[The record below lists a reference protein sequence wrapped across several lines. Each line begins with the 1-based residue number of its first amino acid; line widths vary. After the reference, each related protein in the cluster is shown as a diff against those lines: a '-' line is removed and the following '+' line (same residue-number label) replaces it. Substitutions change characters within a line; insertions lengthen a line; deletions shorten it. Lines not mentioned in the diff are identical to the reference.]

1 MRGKRLKMMIFGCYL
16 IVFQC
21 VDVFVGM
28 WDYFIQKNEKI
39 RENSSPLLLLVIL
52 VDL

>member
-1 MRGKRLKMMIFGCYL
+1 MRGKRLKMMTFGCYL

-21 VDVFVGM
+21 VDIFVGV

-39 RENSSPLLLLVIL
+39 RENSSPLLLLVVL

>member
-1 MRGKRLKMMIFGCYL
+1 MRGKRLKMMTFGCYL

-39 RENSSPLLLLVIL
+39 REKSSPLLLLVIL

>member
-1 MRGKRLKMMIFGCYL
+1 MRGKRLKMMTFDCYL

-39 RENSSPLLLLVIL
+39 REKSSPLLVLAV
-52 VDL
+52 VANF

>member
-1 MRGKRLKMMIFGCYL
+1 MRGKRLKMMTFGCYL

-39 RENSSPLLLLVIL
+39 RENSSPLLLLVVL

>member
-1 MRGKRLKMMIFGCYL
+1 MRGKRLKMMTFGCYL

-21 VDVFVGM
+21 VDAFVGM

-39 RENSSPLLLLVIL
+39 REKSSPLLVLAVFANF
-52 VDL
+52 

>member
-1 MRGKRLKMMIFGCYL
+1 MRGKRLKMMTFDCYL

-21 VDVFVGM
+21 VDAFVGM
-28 WDYFIQKNEKI
+28 SDYFIQKNEKI
-39 RENSSPLLLLVIL
+39 REKSSPLLLLVIL